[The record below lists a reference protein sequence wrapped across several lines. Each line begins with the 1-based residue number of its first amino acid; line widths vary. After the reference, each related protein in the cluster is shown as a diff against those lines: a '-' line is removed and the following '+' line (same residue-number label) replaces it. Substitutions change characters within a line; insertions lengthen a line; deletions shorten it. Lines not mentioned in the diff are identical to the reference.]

1 MPLCLIGTLDE
12 KGEMTSF
19 GAYSLVFPYYIA
31 GKDHYAMILEC
42 RNTSNTAKGI
52 LNREVDIKSVRYAAD
67 RLNDKS
73 A

>member
-1 MPLCLIGTLDE
+1 
-12 KGEMTSF
+12 MTSF

-42 RNTSNTAKGI
+42 RNTSNAAKGV

-67 RLNDKS
+67 RIND
-73 A
+73 